1 MALKLQKIS
10 REQVKMRLGLSG
22 PSGFGKTYSALLLAS
37 GMTTWD
43 KIAIIDTENKSA
55 GLYSHLGEFY
65 TIPLEAPY
73 TPERYIEAIKACEDG
88 GIEVIIIDSISHE
101 WDGKGGCLEI
111 VDKLGGRFTDWA
123 KVTPRHTAFVQAI
136 THCKCHILTT
146 VRKKQEYA
154 LDSKDNGFKVT
165 KLGMKEITREG
176 FEYELTINFELI
188 NDKHL
193 AKVGKDR
200 TGLFDGKPEFLIT
213 PETGSTILDW
223 CNSGAVVI
231 PLYKQ
236 FSDRIKSSASADDL
250 VKVQTDI
257 KESNLSEDD
266 LKKLREEYKTKLED
280 LTKPNKESAKK
291 EDFKRPTP
299 EELKKLS
306 TAMHN
311 ELKVCTDVEALNKA
325 WEGIQ
330 KNPKFNLLA
339 LETRESLEF
348 EKDSVLKDIAPDSNT
363 KLTDIK
369 KETKK

>member
-1 MALKLQKIS
+1 MTLKLQKIS

-111 VDKLGGRFTDWA
+111 VDKLGGRFQDWA
-123 KVTPRHTAFVQAI
+123 KVTPRHTAFVSAI

-146 VRKKQEYA
+146 VRRKQEYSM
-154 LDSKDNGFKVT
+154 DTDNNKTKVT

-193 AKVGKDR
+193 AKAGKDR
-200 TGLFDGKPEFLIT
+200 TGLFDNKPEFLIT
-213 PETGSTILDW
+213 PETGMEILKW
-223 CNSGAVVI
+223 CNSGEVVI

-236 FSDRIKSSASADDL
+236 FSDRINKSSNSDDL

-280 LTKPNKESAKK
+280 LTKPNKESVKK
-291 EDFKRPTP
+291 EDFKRPTE

-306 TAMHN
+306 DAMYN
-311 ELKVCTDVEALNKA
+311 ELKVCTDITALNKA
-325 WEGIQ
+325 WDAIN
-330 KNPKFNLLA
+330 KNPKFNLLSP
-339 LETRESLEF
+339 ETRESLEF
-348 EKDSVLKDIAPDSNT
+348 EKDQVIRDIAPEANT
-363 KLTDIK
+363 KLTDNK